1 MLPRKLSDYIRPSS
15 RIMMSILTCL
25 MMAGGLGGYSASA
38 ESLAIA
44 GALSYQGSAIQGG
57 MISAK
62 LPDEATAML
71 DSAPLPVSENGY
83 IAFGFHRDDTARAR
97 LVITHND
104 GTTHLTDLTPTKRS
118 YETQSITGLA
128 GKYVSPPQETLERIA
143 SDRRNVAD
151 ARAVLSLGD
160 VFITD
165 GLDWP
170 LQGTITG
177 IYGSQRILNGQ
188 PRAPHYGI
196 DIAAPTG
203 TPVIAPADGIITL
216 ADDLYYT
223 GGTLIIDHG
232 LHISST
238 LLHLQTM
245 TVDVGDRVTA
255 GMVIGTVGSTGRST
269 GPHLD
274 WRINWNEKRLDPQ
287 LAIIKP

>member
-1 MLPRKLSDYIRPSS
+1 MSYLIRYMMTPLKSLMIPLIILVILGSLPH
-15 RIMMSILTCL
+15 
-25 MMAGGLGGYSASA
+25 SARA
-38 ESLAIA
+38 DNFAIA
-44 GALSYQGSAIQGG
+44 GSLSYQGRIMQGG
-57 MISAK
+57 MISVK
-62 LPDEATAML
+62 LPNQATASL
-71 DSAPLPVSENGY
+71 DETPLPVSENGY
-83 IAFGFHRDDTARAR
+83 IAFGFHRDDSASQR
-97 LVITHND
+97 LVITYED
-104 GTTHLTDLTPTKRS
+104 GSRYVTEITPLQRS
-118 YETQSITGLA
+118 YKTQSITGLA
-128 GKYVSPPQETLERIA
+128 GKYVSPPQETLARIA
-143 SDRRNVAD
+143 SDRRNVAE
-151 ARAVLSLGD
+151 ARAVLSGGD
-160 VFITD
+160 AFITQ

-203 TPVIAPADGIITL
+203 TPVRAPADGIITL

-238 LLHLQTM
+238 LLHLETM
-245 TVDVGDRVTA
+245 NVGVGDKVTA

-287 LAIIKP
+287 LAVINP